1 MRKTLTARAENMN
14 REMNIEYYEELSR
27 EEMVEEM
34 LQADQYHQTLLNDG
48 ALLKSEV
55 ERLKKE
61 NQQLLE
67 QLASN

>member
-1 MRKTLTARAENMN
+1 MS
-14 REMNIEYYEELSR
+14 IEYYEELSR